1 MHLDGSQ
8 LAAVIGRDEFR
19 CVGNAMHAAHMNGC
33 ANRDHQFNALVGTL
47 GVNRMRVMNSIFFFD
62 FLFFGIFGSCKVSKS
77 MHT

>member
-47 GVNRMRVMNSIFFFD
+47 GVIN
-62 FLFFGIFGSCKVSKS
+62 
-77 MHT
+77 